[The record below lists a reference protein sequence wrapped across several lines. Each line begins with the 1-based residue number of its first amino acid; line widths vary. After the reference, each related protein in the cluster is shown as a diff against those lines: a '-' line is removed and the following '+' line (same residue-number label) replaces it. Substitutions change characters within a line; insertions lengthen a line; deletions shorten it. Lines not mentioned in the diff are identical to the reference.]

1 MKNCNGIAEEQ
12 TEKNWMEM
20 RHVNFSNTVIILL
33 ETENCNLLQLSVPKV
48 SFRQYLLYLTSELQ
62 QQIRNAV
69 SLISIMSI
77 KKVIHGL

>member
-12 TEKNWMEM
+12 TEKYSMEM
-20 RHVNFSNTVIILL
+20 RDVNFSNTVIILL
-33 ETENCNLLQLSVPKV
+33 EKENCNLLQLSVPKV
-48 SFRQYLLYLTSELQ
+48 SFQQYLLYLTSELQ